1 MKVKLKD
8 KPVRISGTQC
18 VNGKF
23 AGIDLK
29 TWKDINNGKEV
40 DVDSIP
46 QEVESILVSTGVTKN
61 KNTQNKGNTLKGGK

>member
-23 AGIDLK
+23 AGIDSK
-29 TWKDINNGKEV
+29 TWKSINNGKDVEV
-40 DVDSIP
+40 TSITK
-46 QEVESILVSTGVTKN
+46 EAEEYLVSTVETTN
-61 KNTQNKGNTLKGGK
+61 KNTQNKGRSLKGSK